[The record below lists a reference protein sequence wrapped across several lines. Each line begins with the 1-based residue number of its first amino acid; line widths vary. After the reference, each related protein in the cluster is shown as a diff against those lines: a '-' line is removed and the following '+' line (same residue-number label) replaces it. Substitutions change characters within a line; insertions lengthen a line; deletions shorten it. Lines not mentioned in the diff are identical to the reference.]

1 MSSQSEELV
10 EAESQVNMLEQ
21 KYNEIQM
28 EYEVNRDQVEKME
41 MIRVDQDKQ
50 IMSLTTRKERAEKKQ
65 L

>member
-21 KYNEIQM
+21 KYNEIQL

>member
-41 MIRVDQDKQ
+41 MIRVDQDK
-50 IMSLTTRKERAEKKQ
+50 
-65 L
+65 

>member
-1 MSSQSEELV
+1 
-10 EAESQVNMLEQ
+10 MLEQ
-21 KYNEIQM
+21 KYNEIQL